1 MKNID
6 IKVKKSDKIISLN
19 NVECGKCFVGGTYL
33 NGGYGCIFGDKDDAF
48 KCYSWN
54 CPFAVSA
61 DLSDIRKLE
70 PDSFNEIAEEF
81 GLSPEDAIKLSDEE
95 LQEYDTSTY
104 TDDYMK
110 QYYEIIEIDMDAD
123 ELEEF
128 REKLREVDDDTIDT
142 ISELYQFNLIEVE

>member
-1 MKNID
+1 MKEVN
-6 IKVKKSDKIISLN
+6 IKVKKSDKIISLD

-70 PDSFNEIAEEF
+70 PDSFDEIVEEF
-81 GLSPEDAIKLSDEE
+81 GLNPEEAIKLTDEE
-95 LQEYDTSTY
+95 LQEYDTATY
-104 TDDYMK
+104 TDEYMR
-110 QYYEIIEIDMDAD
+110 QFYEIIEIEIDAD
-123 ELEEF
+123 ELEVF
-128 REKLREVDDDTIDT
+128 REKLRETDNDTIVT
-142 ISELYQFNLIEVE
+142 ISELYQFNFIEVE

>member
-1 MKNID
+1 MKEIN
-6 IKVKKSDKIISLN
+6 IKVKKSEKIIPLN
-19 NVECGKCFVGGTYL
+19 DVKCGKCFVGGTYL

-70 PDSFNEIAEEF
+70 PDSFNEIAECF
-81 GLSPEDAIKLSDEE
+81 GLKPKDAIKLTDEE

-104 TDDYMK
+104 TDDYMR
-110 QYYEIIEIDMDAD
+110 QFYEIVEIEIDVD

-128 REKLREVDDDTIDT
+128 REKLREIDDDTINE